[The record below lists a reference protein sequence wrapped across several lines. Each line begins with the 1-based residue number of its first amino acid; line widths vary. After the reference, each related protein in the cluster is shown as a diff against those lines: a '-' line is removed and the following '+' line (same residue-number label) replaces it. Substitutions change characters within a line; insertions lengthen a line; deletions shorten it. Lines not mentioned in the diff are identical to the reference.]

1 MHEMAIVRDV
11 LAVAL
16 KEADKAHAGR
26 VKSVTL
32 RIGEGRDIVSE
43 LFCGLFEHLARGTQ
57 AEGAEIVLQ
66 RVPMT
71 TRCKACGKLYRLNVH
86 DESTWPCPACGS
98 RDYELFSGMEF
109 TMERLEL
116 ADFDENASGQPAA

>member
-32 RIGEGRDIVSE
+32 RLSLIHI
-43 LFCGLFEHLARGTQ
+43 
-57 AEGAEIVLQ
+57 
-66 RVPMT
+66 
-71 TRCKACGKLYRLNVH
+71 
-86 DESTWPCPACGS
+86 
-98 RDYELFSGMEF
+98 
-109 TMERLEL
+109 
-116 ADFDENASGQPAA
+116 